1 MSATCGKTLTP
12 LQKTLF
18 TLQDQEYARFQ
29 AKLVPN
35 IPPETVIGIRIPVL
49 RKFAKEYGK
58 DPESISF
65 IRQLPHKYYEE
76 NLLHMLLLAQGK
88 DFDLC
93 IRETERF
100 LPYIDNWAVCDCAP
114 PRIFT
119 KHKDQLIEYVNKW
132 VGAEACYV
140 CRYGIGMLMRF
151 YLDEDFKEEYL
162 KIAAAVQSGEYYVNM
177 GIAWYFATALAKQ
190 WSTTI
195 VYLEE
200 QRLDLWTH
208 NKTIQKAVESYRI
221 TEEQKQYLRT
231 LRRKEKTG

>member
-1 MSATCGKTLTP
+1 MSAAFGKTLTP

-65 IRQLPHKYYEE
+65 MRQLPHKYYEE

-93 IRETERF
+93 LGETERF

-114 PRIFT
+114 SRIFA
-119 KHKDQLIEYVNKW
+119 KHKEQLIEHVKKW
-132 VGAEACYV
+132 IGTEACYV

-162 KIAAAVQSGEYYVNM
+162 KIAAAVRSGEYYVNM

-190 WSTTI
+190 WGTTI

-208 NKTIQKAVESYRI
+208 NKTIQKAIESYRI
-221 TEEQKQYLRT
+221 TEEQKQYLRI